1 MASEVGE
8 TSSLRN
14 ELEGGEKDEKMSEMR
29 RNVETGKGL
38 VDSLFC
44 PECGWDDILTIE
56 EWLKGAAVLERI
68 VNI

>member
-1 MASEVGE
+1 MKKCPKC
-8 TSSLRN
+8 
-14 ELEGGEKDEKMSEMR
+14 GGTLKPE
-29 RNVETGKGL
+29 KGL